1 VNDLPDGW
9 EWTTLGDIAEVVGGV
24 TKDSKKQADPSLL
37 EVPYLRVANV
47 QRGYLDLQEVTTIRA
62 PESTFQKLRLLP
74 GDILFNE
81 GGDRDKL
88 GRGWVWEGQVPD
100 CIHQN
105 HVFRARIRPDK
116 YDPKFISMYGNSLGR
131 KWFEDNGK
139 QTVNLASIS
148 LSTLKA
154 LPVPQIPFY
163 TQQRIVAGIEEQ
175 FSRID
180 AGDMALS
187 RARQGLRRMRASTIQ
202 AAVTGNLA
210 PQDPNEGTG
219 ADTLA
224 TVQITRRGKSRRNVT
239 PLATSLPPLPPSWA
253 EAPWASIGYSQNG
266 RAFPSTD
273 YGATGVRLLRPGNLY
288 GSGKV
293 GWTSA
298 NTRWL
303 PERYAE
309 DFPGYLVHPGEI
321 VMNLTAQSLKDEF
334 LGRVCMTPPQ
344 EEPILLNQRIA
355 RLTPVGMNT
364 RFVFYVFKS
373 RIFRRFVDQLNTGS
387 LIQHMFTSQL
397 DQFILP
403 IPPREEQDR
412 IARKIDEIIIFFD
425 YIEDAIIKADKRAP
439 ALRAAIL
446 EAAFSGRLTM
456 EGA

>member
-1 VNDLPDGW
+1 
-9 EWTTLGDIAEVVGGV
+9 
-24 TKDSKKQADPSLL
+24 
-37 EVPYLRVANV
+37 
-47 QRGYLDLQEVTTIRA
+47 
-62 PESTFQKLRLLP
+62 
-74 GDILFNE
+74 
-81 GGDRDKL
+81 
-88 GRGWVWEGQVPD
+88 
-100 CIHQN
+100 
-105 HVFRARIRPDK
+105 
-116 YDPKFISMYGNSLGR
+116 
-131 KWFEDNGK
+131 
-139 QTVNLASIS
+139 
-148 LSTLKA
+148 
-154 LPVPQIPFY
+154 
-163 TQQRIVAGIEEQ
+163 
-175 FSRID
+175 
-180 AGDMALS
+180 
-187 RARQGLRRMRASTIQ
+187 
-202 AAVTGNLA
+202 
-210 PQDPNEGTG
+210 
-219 ADTLA
+219 
-224 TVQITRRGKSRRNVT
+224 
-239 PLATSLPPLPPSWA
+239 
-253 EAPWASIGYSQNG
+253 
-266 RAFPSTD
+266 
-273 YGATGVRLLRPGNLY
+273 LY